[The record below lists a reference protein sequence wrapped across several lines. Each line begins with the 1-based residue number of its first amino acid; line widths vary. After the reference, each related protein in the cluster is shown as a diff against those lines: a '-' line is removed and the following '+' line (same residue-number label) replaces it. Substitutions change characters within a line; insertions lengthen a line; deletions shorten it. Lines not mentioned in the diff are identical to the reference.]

1 MTICRGKSLAD
12 AAADDDFAQ
21 VADAD
26 GASVI
31 NIDNDFGKVIDRP
44 GQSDAAHG
52 VLLRAN
58 FEELRAFRLVAA
70 LQRANHVA
78 NLDIIGEQCI
88 RIEADLVLLF
98 EAAKRE
104 HFGDARNG
112 LQLILDDPVLDLA
125 HFDEIP
131 RPAGVIQS
139 EVENDAQAR
148 RYGSHLWV
156 TKPVRNVAAR
166 LSETFT
172 DDLAGKIDV
181 RPIFEIDVD
190 HGQAEIRDRAHAL
203 EFREAGHGRLNRIGD
218 IAFDLLRGEAFG
230 FGKDLD
236 QGGRHV
242 RKGIHGQGPESEQA
256 AKRHGECRDGCQE
269 AAPGD
274 TVHKIDH
281 VCWS

>member
-1 MTICRGKSLAD
+1 LTICRGKSLAD

-52 VLLRAN
+52 VLLRAD
-58 FEELRAFRLVAA
+58 FEELRALGLVAA
-70 LQRANHVA
+70 FERANHVA

-88 RIEADLVLLF
+88 RIEADLVLLL
-98 EAAKRE
+98 EPSKRE

-131 RPAGVIQS
+131 RPAGIIQS

-190 HGQAEIRDRAHAL
+190 HGQAEIRD
-203 EFREAGHGRLNRIGD
+203 
-218 IAFDLLRGEAFG
+218 
-230 FGKDLD
+230 
-236 QGGRHV
+236 
-242 RKGIHGQGPESEQA
+242 
-256 AKRHGECRDGCQE
+256 
-269 AAPGD
+269 
-274 TVHKIDH
+274 
-281 VCWS
+281 